1 MFCFRLA
8 VLFVR
13 ARERALRSGA
23 PYGRFPCAPAAKALN
38 SSIVPVTARRP
49 HMRDPK
55 TRPSTAIADLARCG
69 SASAATADKN
79 RAADVSS

>member
-13 ARERALRSGA
+13 ARERAPRSGA

-49 HMRDPK
+49 RMRDPE
-55 TRPSTAIADLARCG
+55 TRPSTAIADLA
-69 SASAATADKN
+69 AATADKN
-79 RAADVSS
+79 RAADVSR